1 VTDHCAVSTQTSEI
15 LETENR
21 EEGKKMQGKENLAI
35 GLGYHDKILCE
46 WLHDLALSS
55 VYYIDFTRMLY
66 MERK

>member
-1 VTDHCAVSTQTSEI
+1 
-15 LETENR
+15 
-21 EEGKKMQGKENLAI
+21 MQGKENLAI